1 MISKNRLNRLIISM
15 ERMADK
21 ICEEKNLR
29 SATFFEISSAI
40 AFQYFADENIDIAI
54 IETGMGGRWDAT
66 NVVMPIISVITHI
79 GIDHAI
85 LGSTLGK
92 IAYEKAGIIKNRL
105 VVSAPQDKIVKTVLE
120 AEGENV
126 FIVMN

>member
-1 MISKNRLNRLIISM
+1 MISKNKLNRLIISM

-21 ICEEKNLR
+21 YVKKNLR

-66 NVVMPIISVITHI
+66 NVVNAYYI
-79 GIDHAI
+79 GYY
-85 LGSTLGK
+85 S
-92 IAYEKAGIIKNRL
+92 YRNR
-105 VVSAPQDKIVKTVLE
+105 SC
-120 AEGENV
+120 
-126 FIVMN
+126 